1 MNNTDETLD
10 SKTEDMLQRFENADF
25 DSLEY
30 VKAFSEVLVLE
41 GLTMGFHPDTPFE
54 DYINSKGEAVYTP
67 EEVKLRNMVMEH
79 CFEVCEREGVDIY
92 EITGRITL
100 RGTPAETMFDAD
112 HEEKYAEFIHQVES
126 GERTYNS
133 GSPSDVSVKE
143 VLQVR
148 YN

>member
-10 SKTEDMLQRFENADF
+10 PETENILQGLDNADF
-25 DSLEY
+25 NSLEY

-54 DYINSKGEAVYTP
+54 DYINSKGETVYTP
-67 EEVKLRNMVMEH
+67 EEAKIRNMVMDH
-79 CFEVCEREGVDIY
+79 CFEVCEKEGVDIY

-112 HEEKYAEFIHQVES
+112 HEEKYAEFMRQIES
-126 GERTYNS
+126 GERVYYPSVVGDVPTKEIFQAKYN
-133 GSPSDVSVKE
+133 
-143 VLQVR
+143 
-148 YN
+148 